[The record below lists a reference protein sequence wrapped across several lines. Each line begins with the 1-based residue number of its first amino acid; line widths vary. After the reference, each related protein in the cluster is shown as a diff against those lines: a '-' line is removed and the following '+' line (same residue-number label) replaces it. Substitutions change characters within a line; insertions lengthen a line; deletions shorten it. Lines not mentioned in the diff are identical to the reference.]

1 MKNVIFLIHDKNKVR
16 MKKNLGDRAYVFTS
30 WGLVKGTIV
39 KDRIDKN
46 SGIPQYKVNIDIDTN
61 NKNKDYNF
69 WYTSNQMSKTR
80 LSAIVSE
87 LLRPLKVKLGI
98 LSK

>member
-1 MKNVIFLIHDKNKVR
+1 MDTIKLIHDKNKVR

-46 SGIPQYKVNIDIDTN
+46 NGIPQYKVNIDIDKN

-69 WYTSNQMSKTR
+69 WYTSDQMNKTK

-87 LLRPLKVKLGI
+87 LLRPRRVKLGI
-98 LSK
+98 ENK